1 MKRLAFCAVFLHG
14 LVSGIG
20 PINAES
26 PPAQSPVPAAQD
38 AVASRNAYA
47 QKPELPP
54 SEPGVEDQ
62 GKSDLPPFD
71 TAVKDTEKIEG
82 LFTLYRKKETGK
94 IYLEIK
100 PEQLNKN
107 YLGII
112 TMESGIGEG
121 ILYRGFALG
130 EFLFYFRRVNQN
142 IHFVL
147 RNVNFR
153 TQPDDP
159 QARSIETSFS
169 DSVLYSLKIKS
180 IHPQRK
186 TLLIDFSELLLS
198 DVPGLTQMLPLM
210 LGAPYQLDKD
220 KSYIAAAK
228 AFPLNV
234 ELESVYGF
242 SGSGDKLPDIPSLP
256 DSRAFTISVRYSLS
270 ELPEKNGY
278 RPRIADERVG
288 YFLTA
293 YKDFSN
299 DSRKDPFV
307 RYINRWHLEKQDPSA
322 PLSPPKQPIVFWIEN
337 TVPVEYRDT
346 IKEGVLMW
354 NKAFEKAGFLNAIEV
369 RQMPDKATW
378 DPADVRYN
386 TIRWSNFFE
395 SSFAGIANSRVNP
408 LTGQI
413 LSADIIVDGSVVRSM
428 KQEFRTFVEPRSATE
443 KSLLWRIAENYC
455 HPYDLSSPA
464 QTPPSATAES
474 IASPGQT
481 VSVSGAA
488 PQEPPFVPAQQKL
501 PVQVRSLLSRLMGAY
516 DLCHGFQS
524 TQNFAMGALNLSLLR
539 NAPPDSPEMK
549 EYIRQYLRELIAHE
563 VGHTLGLRHNFHG
576 STMLMPEEL
585 NSTEITRTRGLVG
598 SVMDYSGVNLAPP
611 DVPQGDYFT
620 TLVGPYDLWAIEYGY
635 TPVLAGNP
643 QAESQFLQ
651 QIAQQAPNP
660 DLAYATDEDSF
671 DIDPGAKTF
680 DLSGD
685 MLRYSQLQMDLARE
699 IWSRLEQRQPATD
712 ETYSDMRQ
720 MFDTVLGYYFN
731 QAMLLTNYVGGQSFH
746 RDRPGDPNGR
756 LPFEPVPVDKQRQA
770 LAALQKYIFAQD
782 AFRFSPQLLNKLAS
796 ERWSDWGNTPT
807 FSLDYPIHDRL
818 YFVQGLVLRMLLN
831 GYRLTRLRDLELKS
845 EPGQA
850 LTLPE
855 LFDTLQSGIWTEVLQ
870 EDGELVSISS
880 VRRSLQRD
888 HLRIL
893 MSMVLRTS
901 AVPEDARTLAW
912 QELRQLHKSIDR
924 RLRKQDRNLDAY
936 TRAHLEETR
945 DRIAK
950 TLDAGL
956 HSN

>member
-1 MKRLAFCAVFLHG
+1 MHG

-26 PPAQSPVPAAQD
+26 PPAQSPVPATQD

-54 SEPGVEDQ
+54 SEPDVEDQ

-71 TAVKDTEKIEG
+71 TAVKDTEKLEG

-121 ILYRGFALG
+121 ILYRGLPLG

-186 TLLIDFSELLLS
+186 TLLIDLSELLLS
-198 DVPGLTQMLPLM
+198 DVPGLTQMLPWM

-220 KSYIAAAK
+220 KSYMGAAK

-242 SGSGDKLPDIPSLP
+242 SGGGEKTAYIPSLP

-270 ELPEKNGY
+270 QLPENNGY
-278 RPRIADERVG
+278 RPRKADERVG

-299 DSRKDPFV
+299 DSTKDPFV

-386 TIRWSNFFE
+386 TIRWSNSFE
-395 SSFAGIANSRVNP
+395 SWFAAIGPNRVNP

-413 LSADIIVDGSVVRSM
+413 LDADIIVDGSVVRSM
-428 KQEFRTFVEPRSATE
+428 KQGFRTFVEPRSATE

-455 HPYDLSSPA
+455 HPYDLPSHAA
-464 QTPPSATAES
+464 QGSATAQS
-474 IASPGQT
+474 VASGGQT
-481 VSVSGAA
+481 LSD
-488 PQEPPFVPAQQKL
+488 PFLSAQQKL

-539 NAPPDSPEMK
+539 NAPPDSPEIK

-585 NSTEITRTRGLVG
+585 HNTEITRTRGLVG
-598 SVMDYSGVNLAPP
+598 SVMDYNGVNLAPP
-611 DVPQGDYFT
+611 GVPQGDYFT

-635 TPVLAGNP
+635 TPVPAGNP

-671 DIDPGAKTF
+671 DIDPGANTF

-685 MLRYSQLQMDLARE
+685 VLRYSQLQMDLSRE
-699 IWSRLEQRQPATD
+699 IWSRLEQRHPATD
-712 ETYSDMRQ
+712 ETYSEMRQ
-720 MFDTVLGYYFN
+720 MFDTVLGYYFS

-818 YFVQGLVLRMLLN
+818 YFVQGLVLRVLLDD
-831 GYRLTRLRDLELKS
+831 YRLTRLRDLELKS

-855 LFDTLQSGIWTEVLQ
+855 LFDTLESGIWTEVLQ

-888 HLRIL
+888 HLGIL
-893 MSMVLRTS
+893 IRMVLRTS

-924 RLRKQDRNLDAY
+924 RLRKQGRNLDAY

-956 HSN
+956 RSN

>member
-1 MKRLAFCAVFLHG
+1 MKILAFCAIILHG
-14 LVSGIG
+14 TVSGIG
-20 PINAES
+20 PLSAQE
-26 PPAQSPVPAAQD
+26 PPARSPVPAAL
-38 AVASRNAYA
+38 A
-47 QKPELPP
+47 QQPEHPP
-54 SEPGVEDQ
+54 SESSAGDESN
-62 GKSDLPPFD
+62 SDMTPFD
-71 TAVKDTEKIEG
+71 TAVKDAEKLQG
-82 LFTLYRKKETGK
+82 LFTLYRQKETGK

-107 YLGII
+107 YLAAI

-121 ILYRGFALG
+121 ILYRGFPLG
-130 EFLFYFRRVNQN
+130 EFLFYFRRVNKN
-142 IHFVL
+142 LHFVV

-159 QARSIETSFS
+159 QARSLQSSFS

-198 DVPGLTQMLPLM
+198 DVPGLTQILPWM

-220 KSYIAAAK
+220 KSYIGAAK

-242 SGSGDKLPDIPSLP
+242 SGGGDTPAYIPSLP
-256 DSRAFTISVRYSLS
+256 DSRAFSISVRYSLS
-270 ELPEKNGY
+270 QLPENNGY
-278 RPRIADERVG
+278 RPRKADERVG

-337 TVPVEYRDT
+337 TVPVEYRQT

-354 NKAFEKAGFLNAIEV
+354 NKAFETAGFLNAIEV
-369 RQMPDKATW
+369 RQMPDSASW

-386 TIRWSNFFE
+386 TIRWSNSFE
-395 SSFAGIANSRVNP
+395 SWFAAIGPSRVNP
-408 LTGQI
+408 LTGEI
-413 LSADIIVDGSVVRSM
+413 LDADIIVDGSVVRSV
-428 KQEFRTFVEPRSATE
+428 KQGFRTFVEPRSATE

-455 HPYDLSSPA
+455 HSYDLPSRA
-464 QTPPSATAES
+464 QTPRSATVENTG
-474 IASPGQT
+474 SPGQT
-481 VSVSGAA
+481 SS
-488 PQEPPFVPAQQKL
+488 QTFVPAPQQL

-524 TQNFAMGALNLSLLR
+524 TQHFAMGALNLSLLR
-539 NAPPDSPEMK
+539 NAAPDSPEMK
-549 EYIRQYLRELIAHE
+549 EYVRQYLRELIAHE

-585 NSTEITRTRGLVG
+585 ENTEITRTRGLVG
-598 SVMDYSGVNLAPP
+598 SVMDYNGVNLAPP
-611 DVPQGDYFT
+611 GVGQGDYYT
-620 TLVGPYDLWAIEYGY
+620 TLVGPYDHWAIEYGY
-635 TPVLAGNP
+635 APVPAGNP
-643 QAESQFLQ
+643 LAESQFLQ
-651 QIAQQAPNP
+651 GIAQQAPHP
-660 DLAYATDEDSF
+660 ELAYSTDEDSA
-671 DIDPGAKTF
+671 DIDPGANTF

-685 MLRYSQLQMDLARE
+685 VLRHSQLQMDLARE

-712 ETYSDMRQ
+712 ETYSDIRQ

-731 QAMLLTNYVGGQSFH
+731 QAMLLTNYIGGQSFH
-746 RDRPGDPNGR
+746 RDRPSDPNGR

-770 LAALQKYIFAQD
+770 LAALQKYIFSQD

-796 ERWSDWGNTPT
+796 ERWSDWGNAPAL
-807 FSLDYPIHDRL
+807 SLDYPIHDRL
-818 YFVQGLVLRMLLN
+818 YFVQGVLLRVLLD
-831 GYRLTRLRDLELKS
+831 GYRLTRLRDIELKS
-845 EPGQA
+845 PPGQA

-855 LFDTLQSGIWTEVLQ
+855 LFDSLESGIWTEVLPG
-870 EDGELVSISS
+870 DSDSLSISS

-888 HLRIL
+888 HLGIL
-893 MSMVLRTS
+893 MKMVLRTS
-901 AVPEDARTLAW
+901 DVPEDARTLAW
-912 QELRQLHKSIDR
+912 QELRQLHKSIDKKLR
-924 RLRKQDRNLDAY
+924 RQGRNLDAY

-956 HSN
+956 RSN

>member
-1 MKRLAFCAVFLHG
+1 MKRLAFCAVLLHG

-20 PINAES
+20 PIRAQE
-26 PPAQSPVPAAQD
+26 PPARSPVPATLTQ
-38 AVASRNAYA
+38 
-47 QKPELPP
+47 QPELP
-54 SEPGVEDQ
+54 SSDKSVEDESN
-62 GKSDLPPFD
+62 SDLTPFD
-71 TAVKDTEKIEG
+71 TAVKDAEKIEG

-107 YLGII
+107 YLGVI

-121 ILYRGFALG
+121 ILYRGFPLG

-142 IHFVL
+142 VHFVV

-159 QARSIETSFS
+159 QARSLESSFS

-180 IHPQRK
+180 IHSQRK

-198 DVPGLTQMLPLM
+198 DVPGLTQMLPWM

-220 KSYIAAAK
+220 KSYMGAAK
-228 AFPLNV
+228 AFPLNI

-242 SGSGDKLPDIPSLP
+242 SGGGDTPAYIPSLP

-270 ELPEKNGY
+270 QLPENNGY
-278 RPRIADERVG
+278 RPRKADERVG

-293 YKDFSN
+293 YKDFSS

-354 NKAFEKAGFLNAIEV
+354 NKAFERAGFLNAIEV
-369 RQMPDKATW
+369 RQMPDSATW
-378 DPADVRYN
+378 DSADVRYN
-386 TIRWSNFFE
+386 TIRWSNSFE
-395 SSFAGIANSRVNP
+395 SWFAAIGPSRVNP

-413 LSADIIVDGSVVRSM
+413 LDADIIVDGGVVRSI
-428 KQEFRTFVEPRSATE
+428 KQGFRTFVEPRSATE

-455 HPYDLSSPA
+455 HPYDLPSGA
-464 QTPPSATAES
+464 LPPRSATVENAGS
-474 IASPGQT
+474 RGQT
-481 VSVSGAA
+481 VSD
-488 PQEPPFVPAQQKL
+488 PFVPAQQRL

-524 TQNFAMGALNLSLLR
+524 TQHFAMGALNLSLLR
-539 NAPPDSPEMK
+539 NAQPDSPEIK
-549 EYIRQYLRELIAHE
+549 EYVRQYLRELIAHE

-585 NSTEITRTRGLVG
+585 QNTEITRTRGLVG
-598 SVMDYSGVNLAPP
+598 SVMDYNGVNLAPP
-611 DVPQGDYFT
+611 GVPQGDYFT
-620 TLVGPYDLWAIEYGY
+620 TLVGPYDHWAIEYGY
-635 TPVLAGNP
+635 APVPAGNP
-643 QAESQFLQ
+643 QVESQLLHE
-651 QIAQQAPNP
+651 IAQRAPHP
-660 DLAYATDEDSF
+660 ELAYATDEDSA
-671 DIDPGAKTF
+671 DIDPGANTF
-680 DLSGD
+680 DMSGD
-685 MLRYSQLQMDLARE
+685 VLRYSQLQMDLARE

-712 ETYSDMRQ
+712 ETYSEIRQ

-756 LPFEPVPVDKQRQA
+756 LPFEPVPVDKQRLA
-770 LAALQKYIFAQD
+770 LAALQKYIFSQD

-796 ERWSDWGNTPT
+796 ERWSDWGNAPAL
-807 FSLDYPIHDRL
+807 SLDYPIHDRL
-818 YFVQGLVLRMLLN
+818 YFVQGVLLRVILD
-831 GYRLTRLRDLELKS
+831 GYRLTRLRDIELKS

-855 LFDTLQSGIWTEVLQ
+855 LFDTLESGIWTEVLQ
-870 EDGELVSISS
+870 GDGETVSISS

-888 HLRIL
+888 HLGIL

-901 AVPEDARTLAW
+901 DVPEDARTLAW

-924 RLRKQDRNLDAY
+924 KLRRQGRNLDAY

-945 DRIAK
+945 ERIAK
-950 TLDAGL
+950 TLDAQL
-956 HSN
+956 RSN